1 MIMAEREMA
10 HRMFAR
16 EFNDSVFQISSGSDA
31 SGQTDL
37 HAPNFLVTRLGAKVN
52 RLFIAGVITEVED
65 MGSHKG
71 GEKELWRARLSDPTG
86 TFTVYSG
93 SYQPEASVF
102 LSTVEIPSY
111 VTIVGKVRSYEPG
124 DGSVFVSLRPEE
136 INNTDENTRDRWIID
151 TAELTL
157 DRLDVFEEAL
167 LSGLG
172 GTELFDHLALKDVLS
187 HAAEGIRIAL
197 DYYHTDNAYLEA
209 MRKQIKDALLSIE
222 NDLPAVSGDR
232 LDIEQFLM
240 NLLQERNAGKGMEY
254 AVLLEEAG
262 SKNIPVELIDRAVRS
277 LLSDGN
283 IYEPR
288 AGFFRA
294 VA

>member
-1 MIMAEREMA
+1 MMAEREMA

-16 EFNDSVFQISSGSDA
+16 EFNDSVFQISSASDV

-71 GEKELWRARLSDPTG
+71 GDKELWRARVSDPTG
-86 TFTVYSG
+86 TFTIYSG
-93 SYQPEASVF
+93 NYQPEASVF

-136 INNTDENTRDRWIID
+136 INHTDENTRDRWMID

-172 GTELFDHLALKDVLS
+172 GMDLFDHLTLKNVPS
-187 HAAEGIRIAL
+187 PVAEGICMAL
-197 DYYHTDNAYLEA
+197 DYYHTDSAYLRV
-209 MRKQIKDALLSIE
+209 MRGQIRDALLSIE
-222 NDLPAVSGDR
+222 NSLSAVSGDR
-232 LDIEQFLM
+232 SDIDQFLM
-240 NLLQERNAGKGMEY
+240 DLLQERNDGKGLEY
-254 AVLLEEAG
+254 AVILGEAS
-262 SKNIPVELIDRAVRS
+262 SKNIPAELIDRAVRS

-294 VA
+294 V